1 MNIPLLSV
9 KKIILAKPRGF
20 CAGVERAVRA
30 VEESLRVFGAPV
42 YVKHEIVHNKT
53 VVAELATS
61 GAVTVGDIRE
71 VPEGAVVVFSAHG
84 SPPEHYML
92 ARERGCILID
102 ATCPFVTKV
111 HLEMHRF
118 LRAGYRVVYIG
129 HKGHVEGIGVC
140 REAAEYGVEIPVID
154 SLADIETLAFEDD
167 NDRGRTDALEHSLK
181 KPIAYLTQTTLSVDE
196 TEKLISALREKYPD
210 LIDPPAS
217 DICYATTNRQEAVR
231 VLATQCLLH
240 NPGGRAVVLVL
251 GSKHSSNSTRLVEM
265 ARSTGAE
272 AYLIDRASEVQP
284 EWLAGVTT
292 VGVTAGASAPEYLV
306 TELVEFLAQDGATI
320 EELETVRED
329 LYFAEPMELAKA
341 RKIQGD
347 IGKSKEE

>member
-1 MNIPLLSV
+1 MNMTLLSV
-9 KKIILAKPRGF
+9 EKIILAKPRGF
-20 CAGVERAVRA
+20 CAGVERAVQA
-30 VEESLRVFGAPV
+30 VKESLRVFGAPV

-53 VVAELATS
+53 VVAELAAS
-61 GAVTVGDIRE
+61 GAVTVEDIQE

-84 SPPEHYML
+84 SPPEHYAL
-92 ARERGCILID
+92 ARERGCTIID

-118 LRAGYRVVYIG
+118 LRAGYHVVYIG

-154 SLADIETLAFEDD
+154 SLAGIEALAFDVHEASA
-167 NDRGRTDALEHSLK
+167 NDEKSLIK

-231 VLATQCLLH
+231 VLAKRCLLD
-240 NPGGRAVVLVL
+240 NPEGRAVVLVL
-251 GSKHSSNSTRLVEM
+251 GSKHSSNSARLAEM
-265 ARSTGAE
+265 ARSAGAE
-272 AYLIDRASEVQP
+272 AYLIDNASEVQS
-284 EWLAGVTT
+284 EWLSSMTT

-306 TELVEFLAQDGATI
+306 TELVEYLTQDGSGV
-320 EELETVRED
+320 EELELVPED
-329 LYFAEPMELAKA
+329 LHFAEPVELTQA
-341 RKIQGD
+341 RRERD
-347 IGKSKEE
+347 VRR